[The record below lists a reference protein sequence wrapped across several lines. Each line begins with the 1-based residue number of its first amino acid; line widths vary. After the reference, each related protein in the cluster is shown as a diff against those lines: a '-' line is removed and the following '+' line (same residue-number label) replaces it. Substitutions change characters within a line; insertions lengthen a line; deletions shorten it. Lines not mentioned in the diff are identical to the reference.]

1 VSGTLTKRKKVV
13 IAFGDLPPFDEEAKN
28 ILNTVAET
36 SEIYHR
42 ISEPD
47 LATELADANAVI
59 LAQPVLTRTV
69 IESSRSLEIVAR
81 FGVGIDNVDL
91 KAATE
96 RGIIV
101 ANFPDMLTEPVA
113 EHGILLMLAVARN
126 LNLADRSARQGRWNE
141 FARGLR
147 TELWKKKLG
156 VIGFGRIGASIAAKG
171 RSAFDMAVLVYDHC
185 SGCHE
190 RIEAAGFTPAAL
202 EELLRESDVVCL
214 AMPLTEETVG
224 VIGKTEL
231 RMMKKTA
238 ILINISRGRVVN
250 ETALYEALK
259 NGELAGAGLDV
270 LAAEP
275 PNADDPL
282 LSLDNVVLTPHCS
295 AHTREM
301 FKRLSLACAE
311 TIVRFFHG
319 EELRLPA
326 TIVNPEAIK
335 KRTS

>member
-1 VSGTLTKRKKVV
+1 VANRKKVV
-13 IAFGDLPPFDEEAKN
+13 IALGDLAPFDEEAKT
-28 ILNTVAET
+28 ILNTVADT

-42 ISEPD
+42 ISESD
-47 LATELADANAVI
+47 LIGELADANAVI
-59 LAQPVLTRTV
+59 LAQPVLTRKA
-69 IESSRSLEIVAR
+69 IESSRSLEIIVR

-113 EHGILLMLAVARN
+113 EHAILLMLAVARN
-126 LNLADRSARQGRWNE
+126 LNLADRSARQGYWNE

-156 VIGFGRIGASIAAKG
+156 IIGFGRIGASIAVKG

-185 SGCHE
+185 DRCHE
-190 RIEAAGFTPAAL
+190 RIEAAGFTSSSL
-202 EELLRESDVVCL
+202 EGLLRESDVVCL
-214 AMPLTEETVG
+214 AMPLTEESVG
-224 VIGKTEL
+224 AIGKSEL
-231 RMMKKTA
+231 KMMKKTA

-270 LAAEP
+270 LATEP
-275 PNADDPL
+275 PKTDDPL
-282 LSLDNVVLTPHCS
+282 LRLDNVVLTPHCS

-301 FKRLSLACAE
+301 FNRLSLGCAE

-319 EELRLPA
+319 EELRPPA
-326 TIVNPEAIK
+326 SIVNPEAIK
-335 KRTS
+335 KRAA